1 MKRNFWEL
9 IFPTRIVYFFGTKEE
24 VLTKCLP
31 QKPISLHR
39 ISQKRIIEIIKT
51 DGVQRV

>member
-1 MKRNFWEL
+1 MKKNFWEL

-39 ISQKRIIEIIKT
+39 IPQKRIIEIIKT